1 MTTHFTPP
9 KTTPSVDIPTQLL
22 RWAGLLGYLG
32 VFLFA
37 LLVPN
42 PVETL
47 AHSFSVC
54 MFKNISGLPCLTC
67 GMTRAFTLMAQGQWF
82 EAMQYH
88 LLSIPVFLGGLLFT
102 LGLWVSPKE
111 TLTFVNKRLTPR
123 RVLFFALLLVT
134 CWVLKLMGPNGFW

>member
-1 MTTHFTPP
+1 MTTHLTPS
-9 KTTPSVDIPTQLL
+9 KSSASVDIPAQLL

-67 GMTRAFTLMAQGQWF
+67 GMTRAFALLAQGQWVQ
-82 EAMQYH
+82 AMQYH
-88 LLSIPVFLGGLLFT
+88 LLSIPVFIGGLLFT
-102 LGLWVSPKE
+102 LGLWISPKE
-111 TLTFVNKRLTPR
+111 TLNFVSKGLTLR
-123 RVLFFALLLVT
+123 WIILSILFLVG
-134 CWVLKLMGPNGFW
+134 CWVLKLMGPNQFW